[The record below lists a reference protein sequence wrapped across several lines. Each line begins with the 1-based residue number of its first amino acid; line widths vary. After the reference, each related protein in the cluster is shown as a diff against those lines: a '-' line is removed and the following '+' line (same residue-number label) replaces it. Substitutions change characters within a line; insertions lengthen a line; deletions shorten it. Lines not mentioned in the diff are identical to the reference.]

1 MKSFIVEVPQF
12 AELKHNDETDETYTA
27 YTVSVSVRSPTSAP
41 SPAQTAPPLPHPPLL
56 TRACINPH
64 PPLLPQHVPSDK
76 KWCVNKR
83 YSDFE
88 TLYNALVAGRH
99 YQKAM
104 EHYTVCPCTRGRG
117 LQASE

>member
-1 MKSFIVEVPQF
+1 
-12 AELKHNDETDETYTA
+12 
-27 YTVSVSVRSPTSAP
+27 
-41 SPAQTAPPLPHPPLL
+41 
-56 TRACINPH
+56 
-64 PPLLPQHVPSDK
+64 VPSDK
-76 KWCVNKR
+76 KWSVNKR

-88 TLYNALVAGRH
+88 TLYNALVADRH